1 MTQEEL
7 KVEYDKYNTSSIFDS
22 LKESI
27 EAQIIVTEV
36 YKGFYY
42 EIIPYSFLRVGMR
55 RGNPIK
61 HFNRLKSTNNLFLY
75 GFNEKKQIIEVREG
89 CEIENQF
96 NHQFL
101 FYEKDMFKSL
111 YYNNGKILQNV
122 SYCYLKKGN
131 LVDKVL
137 GKGRFGGREE
147 YYFYDEDDKLQKIE
161 VKQYDRIGQEAAN
174 LFYTI
179 KYGPDGS
186 IDTITKST
194 SMYEEIVYTEKKA

>member
-55 RGNPIK
+55 KGNPVK
-61 HFNRLKSTNNLFLY
+61 QFNRLKSTKNLYFY
-75 GFNEKKQIIEVREG
+75 GFNDKKQIIEVREG

-96 NHQFL
+96 DYQFL

-111 YYNNGKILQNV
+111 IYN
-122 SYCYLKKGN
+122 
-131 LVDKVL
+131 
-137 GKGRFGGREE
+137 KGRFGGREE

>member
-55 RGNPIK
+55 KGNPVK
-61 HFNRLKSTNNLFLY
+61 QFNRLKSTNNLFLY

-122 SYCYLKKGN
+122 SYCYQKKEI
-131 LVDKVL
+131 LLTKYWAKEDS
-137 GKGRFGGREE
+137 EE
-147 YYFYDEDDKLQKIE
+147 EK
-161 VKQYDRIGQEAAN
+161 
-174 LFYTI
+174 
-179 KYGPDGS
+179 S
-186 IDTITKST
+186 IISMMKMT
-194 SMYEEIVYTEKKA
+194 SYKR

>member
-22 LKESI
+22 LKESV

-61 HFNRLKSTNNLFLY
+61 QFNRLKSTNNLFLY

>member
-1 MTQEEL
+1 
-7 KVEYDKYNTSSIFDS
+7 
-22 LKESI
+22 
-27 EAQIIVTEV
+27 
-36 YKGFYY
+36 
-42 EIIPYSFLRVGMR
+42 
-55 RGNPIK
+55 
-61 HFNRLKSTNNLFLY
+61 
-75 GFNEKKQIIEVREG
+75 
-89 CEIENQF
+89 
-96 NHQFL
+96 
-101 FYEKDMFKSL
+101 MFKSL

-186 IDTITKST
+186 IETITKST

>member
-1 MTQEEL
+1 M
-7 KVEYDKYNTSSIFDS
+7 S
-22 LKESI
+22 
-27 EAQIIVTEV
+27 
-36 YKGFYY
+36 
-42 EIIPYSFLRVGMR
+42 
-55 RGNPIK
+55 
-61 HFNRLKSTNNLFLY
+61 
-75 GFNEKKQIIEVREG
+75 
-89 CEIENQF
+89 
-96 NHQFL
+96 
-101 FYEKDMFKSL
+101 
-111 YYNNGKILQNV
+111 
-122 SYCYLKKGN
+122 KKGN

-194 SMYEEIVYTEKKA
+194 SMYEEIVYTEKKSVNSILLRYKCLMRPQHSSVGYYHEKCFHVARRRWTCG